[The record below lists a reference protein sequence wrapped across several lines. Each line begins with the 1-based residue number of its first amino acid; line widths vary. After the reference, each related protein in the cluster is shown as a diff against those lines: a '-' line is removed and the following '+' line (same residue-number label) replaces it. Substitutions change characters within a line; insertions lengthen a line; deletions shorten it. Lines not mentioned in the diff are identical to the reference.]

1 MPVATSTSQYLKLA
15 YQLPKSIASKIFA
28 SNISVFGQV
37 ENIFTITDYKGLD
50 PEVILGGYGARV
62 DSGLYPRA
70 RTFTLGLNVTF

>member
-1 MPVATSTSQYLKLA
+1 M
-15 YQLPKSIASKIFA
+15 
-28 SNISVFGQV
+28 FGQV

-50 PEVILGGYGARV
+50 PEVMLAGYGARV